1 MALIGYR
8 LDVAR
13 ARVSAIWHRLLG
25 LDVGSGARIHPGVLL
40 RCKRG
45 RGALGSDSTIYR
57 DVQVLCTGEGRFRIG
72 RDSHIAP
79 QGYFLVGMSELV
91 IGDQAAIGPFC
102 GVFCESNGAAAG
114 TPFCEQHERAP
125 VHIGSNV
132 FIGTKVTVLP
142 GSHIEDNVVV
152 AAHAVVRGRLAS
164 GWVYAGVPARPL
176 RRVAAA

>member
-1 MALIGYR
+1 MALTGYR

-13 ARVSAIWHRLLG
+13 AYVNAMGYRLLG
-25 LDVGSGARIHPGVLL
+25 LSVGSGARIHPNVLL
-40 RCKRG
+40 RCRRG
-45 RGALGSDSTIYR
+45 HGVLGARTTIYR

-72 RDSHIAP
+72 TDSHVAP
-79 QGYFLVGMSELV
+79 HGYLLIGQSQLEV
-91 IGDQAAIGPFC
+91 GDQVAMGPFC
-102 GVFCESNGAAAG
+102 GVFCESNGAKAG
-114 TPFCEQHERAP
+114 VPFLAQHVRAP

-164 GWVYAGVPARPL
+164 GWVYAGSPARPL
-176 RRVAAA
+176 HPIGSR